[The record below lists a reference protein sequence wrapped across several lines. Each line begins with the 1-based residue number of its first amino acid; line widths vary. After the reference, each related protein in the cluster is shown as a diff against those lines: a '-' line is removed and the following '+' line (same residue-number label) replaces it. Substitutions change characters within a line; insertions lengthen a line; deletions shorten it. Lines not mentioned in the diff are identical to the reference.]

1 MKLLNSN
8 FYKLISHQ
16 NGNMEIYGIFDSYSV
31 YQVSEMVQ
39 AFFINAQFEGPKPEH
54 GIEEI
59 DLTKAMKN
67 RRRLGWPV
75 GVDGWYDFTTS
86 VSIVPRT
93 FPSPDCHGAACEG
106 HLV

>member
-1 MKLLNSN
+1 M
-8 FYKLISHQ
+8 
-16 NGNMEIYGIFDSYSV
+16 
-31 YQVSEMVQ
+31 MVDGRL
-39 AFFINAQFEGPKPEH
+39 FINAQFEGPKPEH
-54 GIEEI
+54 DIEEI

-86 VSIVPRT
+86 VSIVSSHISEPGLSWFCLR
-93 FPSPDCHGAACEG
+93 G